1 MLSEEQISL
10 GRQKTLLLICYSVLD
25 WSLHLL
31 PTQLHSR
38 SDRRTELGKRREEKG
53 RNGKDGEVRAEEVGI
68 AEELLLGNA
77 CSVYY

>member
-25 WSLHLL
+25 WCLHLL
-31 PTQLHSR
+31 STQLHSR

-53 RNGKDGEVRAEEVGI
+53 RNGKDGEVRGEEVGI